1 MLSGWKQKKGGHRSA
16 NGFSLVPALLCLMFT
31 AAVCAACTARMDA
44 WIWLK
49 RAQDR
54 SVWELSV
61 IDQAKAFWH
70 EGQTMK
76 LCDRKQ
82 PESLRQVQIQ
92 EDTVALGYSHTVYRK
107 IRDDG
112 SVHGFYR
119 NICSPLGL
127 NTEEPDWH

>member
-1 MLSGWKQKKGGHRSA
+1 MNRMLSGWKQKKGGHRSA

-92 EDTVALGYSHTVYRK
+92 EDTVELEYQDTA
-107 IRDDG
+107 IRCTGKYGTLVLFMDSTG
-112 SVHGFYR
+112 ISAVQW
-119 NICSPLGL
+119 
-127 NTEEPDWH
+127 E